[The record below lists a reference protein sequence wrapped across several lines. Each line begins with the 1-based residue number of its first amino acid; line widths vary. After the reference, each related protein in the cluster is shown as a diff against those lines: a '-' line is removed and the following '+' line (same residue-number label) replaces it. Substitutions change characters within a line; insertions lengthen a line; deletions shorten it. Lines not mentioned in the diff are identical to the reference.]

1 MSTRT
6 RIKFCGLARPED
18 VDEAVALGVDMIGLV
33 FAVQSP
39 RRLELSVARQL
50 RERIPASIRTVA
62 LFMDS
67 PREQIETSIAAV
79 QPDVLQFHGRED
91 EDFCARFGLPYYK
104 AMGMAGVRADD
115 LTRQLARWP
124 SADALLLD
132 GHAAGEPGGSGQGF
146 DWQVLTGRNPPRF
159 LLAGGLDAGNVTR
172 AIELAQPWGVDVSSG
187 IESSPGIKST
197 ERMRA
202 FVQAVRG

>member
-79 QPDVLQFHGRED
+79 RPDVLQFHGQED
-91 EDFCARFGLPYYK
+91 EDFCTRFGLPYYK

-159 LLAGGLDAGNVTR
+159 LLAGGLDAGNVAR

>member
-1 MSTRT
+1 MRTRT
-6 RIKFCGLARPED
+6 RIKFCGLTRPED

-79 QPDVLQFHGRED
+79 RPDVLQFHGQED
-91 EDFCARFGLPYYK
+91 EDFCTRFGLPYYK

>member
-79 QPDVLQFHGRED
+79 RPDVLQFHGQED
-91 EDFCARFGLPYYK
+91 EDFCTRFGLPYYK

-159 LLAGGLDAGNVTR
+159 LLAGGLDAGNVAR
-172 AIELAQPWGVDVSSG
+172 AIDLAHPWGVDVSSG

>member
-79 QPDVLQFHGRED
+79 RPDVLQFHGQED
-91 EDFCARFGLPYYK
+91 EDFCTRFGLPYYK